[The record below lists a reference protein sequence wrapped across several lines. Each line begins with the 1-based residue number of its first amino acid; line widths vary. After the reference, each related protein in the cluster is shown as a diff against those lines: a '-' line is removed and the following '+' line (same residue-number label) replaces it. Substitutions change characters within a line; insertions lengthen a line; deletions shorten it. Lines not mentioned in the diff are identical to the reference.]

1 MDIKGRIK
9 ELIEIIDR
17 CNYEYYT
24 LDNPSL
30 TDQEYDRYMQELIS
44 LEEKY
49 PEYKEKYS
57 PTTRVGGSVLDKFNK
72 VTHQIPM
79 LSLGNVFNEEEILR
93 FDERVR
99 KEAPEVEY
107 VCELKID
114 GLAVSLTYEN
124 GILTRGATRGD
135 GITGEDITENVKTVK
150 DVPLRLKRNVSIEV
164 RGEIYMSKSSF
175 NKLNEEKIAL
185 GEEKFQNPRNAAAG
199 SIRNLDSKVTAKRN
213 LSNFIYHLP
222 NPEDYGLAT
231 HEDAL
236 NYMKELGFTVNPNN
250 RKVSNISELLEYI
263 NYWTVHRKE
272 LPYEIDGI
280 VIKVNDISLQK
291 RLGYTVKVP
300 KWATA
305 YKFPALEVITKL
317 KDIICT
323 VGRTGKITPNAI
335 LEPVRIAGSTISK
348 ATLHNE
354 DNIINKDI
362 RVGDFVVVRKAGDV
376 IPEVVRPV
384 IERRDGTEK
393 AFVMLKECPICGS
406 ILVRK
411 EDEADYYCVNKHCDA
426 RKIENLIHF
435 VSRDAMN
442 IDGMGES
449 MIEDFYNMGYIK
461 DVSDIYHLNQHEE
474 ELKLLEGFGNKSI
487 TNLLTAINN
496 SKANSLEKLIYG
508 LGIRNVGAKVA
519 KILAFNFNNM
529 DNLIKANLDEL
540 THIKDIG
547 VVIARNVVNYFND
560 EKNIELID
568 KLKKI
573 GLNMNYNS
581 ALIKENDY
589 FKGKTFVLTGTL
601 SNITRDEATSLIEE
615 NGGKVSSSVSKLTSA
630 VIVGED
636 AGSKYNKALSL
647 NIPIWSE
654 EEFLEYLERK

>member
-406 ILVRK
+406 ALVRK

-636 AGSKYNKALSL
+636 AGSKYDKALSL

>member
-79 LSLGNVFNEEEILR
+79 LSLGNAFNEEEILR

-150 DVPLRLKRNVSIEV
+150 DVPLRLKRDVSIEV

-547 VVIARNVVNYFND
+547 VVIAKNVVNYFND

>member
-150 DVPLRLKRNVSIEV
+150 DVPLRLKRDVSIEV

-384 IERRDGTEK
+384 IERRNGTEK

-406 ILVRK
+406 ALVRK

-547 VVIARNVVNYFND
+547 VGIARNVVN
-560 EKNIELID
+560 
-568 KLKKI
+568 
-573 GLNMNYNS
+573 
-581 ALIKENDY
+581 
-589 FKGKTFVLTGTL
+589 
-601 SNITRDEATSLIEE
+601 
-615 NGGKVSSSVSKLTSA
+615 
-630 VIVGED
+630 
-636 AGSKYNKALSL
+636 
-647 NIPIWSE
+647 
-654 EEFLEYLERK
+654 

>member
-150 DVPLRLKRNVSIEV
+150 DVPLRLKRDVSIEV

-250 RKVSNISELLEYI
+250 RKVSNISELLKYI

-406 ILVRK
+406 ALVRK

>member
-9 ELIEIIDR
+9 ELIEIIDK

-57 PTTRVGGSVLDKFNK
+57 PTTRVGGKVLDKFNK

-150 DVPLRLKRNVSIEV
+150 DVPLRLKKNVSIEV

-263 NYWTVHRKE
+263 NYWTIHRKD

-393 AFVMLKECPICGS
+393 AFTMLKECPICGS
-406 ILVRK
+406 ALVRK

-547 VVIARNVVNYFND
+547 IVIARNIVNYFSD

-581 ALIKENDY
+581 TLIKDNDY

-636 AGSKYNKALSL
+636 AGSKYDKALSL

>member
-99 KEAPEVEY
+99 KEVTEVEY

-185 GEEKFQNPRNAAAG
+185 GEERFQNPRNAAAG

-406 ILVRK
+406 TLVRK

-547 VVIARNVVNYFND
+547 VIIARNVVNYFND

>member
-335 LEPVRIAGSTISK
+335 LEPVMIAGSTISK

-406 ILVRK
+406 ALVRK

>member
-1 MDIKGRIK
+1 
-9 ELIEIIDR
+9 
-17 CNYEYYT
+17 
-24 LDNPSL
+24 
-30 TDQEYDRYMQELIS
+30 MQELIS

-150 DVPLRLKRNVSIEV
+150 DVPLRLKRDVSIEV

-263 NYWTVHRKE
+263 NYWIVHRKE

-384 IERRDGTEK
+384 IERRNGTEK

-406 ILVRK
+406 ALVRK

-636 AGSKYNKALSL
+636 VGSKYNKALSL

>member
-150 DVPLRLKRNVSIEV
+150 DVPLRLKRDVSIEV

-263 NYWTVHRKE
+263 NYWIVHRKE

-384 IERRDGTEK
+384 IERRNGTEK

-406 ILVRK
+406 ALVRK

-636 AGSKYNKALSL
+636 VGSKYNKALSL

>member
-99 KEAPEVEY
+99 KEDPEVEY

-150 DVPLRLKRNVSIEV
+150 DVPLRLKRDVSIEV

-250 RKVSNISELLEYI
+250 RKVSNISELLKYI

-406 ILVRK
+406 ALVRK
-411 EDEADYYCVNKHCDA
+411 EDETDYYCVNKHCDA

>member
-150 DVPLRLKRNVSIEV
+150 DVPLRLKRDVSIEV

-250 RKVSNISELLEYI
+250 RKVSNISELLKYI

-406 ILVRK
+406 ALVRK
-411 EDEADYYCVNKHCDA
+411 EDETDYYCVNKHCDA

-547 VVIARNVVNYFND
+547 VVIAKNVVNYFND

>member
-150 DVPLRLKRNVSIEV
+150 DVPLRLKRDVSIEV

-393 AFVMLKECPICGS
+393 AFAMIKKCPICGS

-547 VVIARNVVNYFND
+547 VVIAKNVVNYFND

>member
-57 PTTRVGGSVLDKFNK
+57 PTTRVGGSVLAKFNK

-150 DVPLRLKRNVSIEV
+150 DVPLRLKSDVSIEV

-406 ILVRK
+406 ALVRK
-411 EDEADYYCVNKHCDA
+411 EAEADYYCVNKHCDA

>member
-150 DVPLRLKRNVSIEV
+150 DVPLRLKRDVSIEV

-384 IERRDGTEK
+384 IERRNGTEK

-406 ILVRK
+406 TLVRK

>member
-150 DVPLRLKRNVSIEV
+150 DVPLRLKRDVSIEV

-393 AFVMLKECPICGS
+393 AFAMLKECPICGS
-406 ILVRK
+406 ALVRK

>member
-150 DVPLRLKRNVSIEV
+150 DVPLRLKRDVSIEV

-384 IERRDGTEK
+384 IERRNGTEK

-406 ILVRK
+406 ALVRK

>member
-150 DVPLRLKRNVSIEV
+150 DVPLRLKSDVSIEV

-384 IERRDGTEK
+384 IERRNGTEK

-406 ILVRK
+406 ALVRK
-411 EDEADYYCVNKHCDA
+411 EAEADYYCVNKHCDA

>member
-406 ILVRK
+406 ALVRK

>member
-99 KEAPEVEY
+99 KEVPEVEY

-150 DVPLRLKRNVSIEV
+150 DVPLRLKRDVSIEV

-393 AFVMLKECPICGS
+393 SFVMLKECPICGS
-406 ILVRK
+406 ALVRK

>member
-150 DVPLRLKRNVSIEV
+150 DVPLRLKRDVSIEV

-250 RKVSNISELLEYI
+250 KKVSNISELLEYI

-406 ILVRK
+406 ALVRK

>member
-9 ELIEIIDR
+9 ELIEIIDK

-57 PTTRVGGSVLDKFNK
+57 PTTRVGGKVLDKFNK

-150 DVPLRLKRNVSIEV
+150 DVPLRLKKNVSIEV

-175 NKLNEEKIAL
+175 NKLNEEKVAL

-250 RKVSNISELLEYI
+250 KKVSNISELLEYI
-263 NYWTVHRKE
+263 NYWTIHRKD

-291 RLGYTVKVP
+291 KLGYTVKVP

-317 KDIICT
+317 KDIVCT

-393 AFVMLKECPICGS
+393 AFTMLKECPICGS
-406 ILVRK
+406 TLVRK
-411 EDEADYYCVNKHCDA
+411 EVEADYYCVNKHCDA

-547 VVIARNVVNYFND
+547 IVIARNVVNYFSD

-581 ALIKENDY
+581 TLIKDNDY

-601 SNITRDEATSLIEE
+601 SNITRDEATFLIEE

-636 AGSKYNKALSL
+636 AGSKYDKALSL

>member
-150 DVPLRLKRNVSIEV
+150 DVPLRLKRDVSIEV

-406 ILVRK
+406 ALVRK

>member
-1 MDIKGRIK
+1 
-9 ELIEIIDR
+9 
-17 CNYEYYT
+17 
-24 LDNPSL
+24 
-30 TDQEYDRYMQELIS
+30 
-44 LEEKY
+44 
-49 PEYKEKYS
+49 
-57 PTTRVGGSVLDKFNK
+57 
-72 VTHQIPM
+72 
-79 LSLGNVFNEEEILR
+79 
-93 FDERVR
+93 
-99 KEAPEVEY
+99 
-107 VCELKID
+107 
-114 GLAVSLTYEN
+114 
-124 GILTRGATRGD
+124 
-135 GITGEDITENVKTVK
+135 
-150 DVPLRLKRNVSIEV
+150 
-164 RGEIYMSKSSF
+164 
-175 NKLNEEKIAL
+175 
-185 GEEKFQNPRNAAAG
+185 
-199 SIRNLDSKVTAKRN
+199 
-213 LSNFIYHLP
+213 
-222 NPEDYGLAT
+222 
-231 HEDAL
+231 
-236 NYMKELGFTVNPNN
+236 
-250 RKVSNISELLEYI
+250 
-263 NYWTVHRKE
+263 
-272 LPYEIDGI
+272 
-280 VIKVNDISLQK
+280 
-291 RLGYTVKVP
+291 
-300 KWATA
+300 
-305 YKFPALEVITKL
+305 
-317 KDIICT
+317 
-323 VGRTGKITPNAI
+323 
-335 LEPVRIAGSTISK
+335 
-348 ATLHNE
+348 
-354 DNIINKDI
+354 
-362 RVGDFVVVRKAGDV
+362 
-376 IPEVVRPV
+376 
-384 IERRDGTEK
+384 
-393 AFVMLKECPICGS
+393 
-406 ILVRK
+406 
-411 EDEADYYCVNKHCDA
+411 
-426 RKIENLIHF
+426 
-435 VSRDAMN
+435 
-442 IDGMGES
+442 

>member
-150 DVPLRLKRNVSIEV
+150 DVPLRLKRDVSIEV

-236 NYMKELGFTVNPNN
+236 NYMKELGFTVNSNN

-406 ILVRK
+406 ALVRK

-581 ALIKENDY
+581 ALIKDNDY

>member
-135 GITGEDITENVKTVK
+135 GITGEDITKNVKTVK

>member
-150 DVPLRLKRNVSIEV
+150 DVPLRLKRDVSIEV

-263 NYWTVHRKE
+263 NYWIVHRKE

-406 ILVRK
+406 ALVRK

-636 AGSKYNKALSL
+636 VGSKYNKALSL

>member
-150 DVPLRLKRNVSIEV
+150 DVPLRLKRDVSIEV

-263 NYWTVHRKE
+263 NYWIVHRKE

-384 IERRDGTEK
+384 IERRNGTEK

-406 ILVRK
+406 ALVRK